1 MFCPGDVISYLD
13 MCREA
18 GVSFQKGMYFR
29 LKGGRSVLLM
39 SQRRDAQYEDHVEA
53 DGRVLI
59 YEGHDA
65 PRTKGGPDPKIVDQP
80 DFTPKGTPT
89 QNELFFK
96 AALKFKRDGGDS
108 ELVDVY
114 EKMHRGIWVFNGTFK
129 LVDAWHEQR
138 GSRKVFKFKLE
149 LMDQP
154 SPSSRGEQAEIER
167 ERLIPSPVKLDV
179 WKRDRGRCVKSGAQ
193 VNLHF
198 DHIIPYSKGG
208 SSLVAQNI
216 QILCARHNLEKRDK
230 IE

>member
-1 MFCPGDVISYLD
+1 
-13 MCREA
+13 
-18 GVSFQKGMYFR
+18 MYFR

-53 DGRVLI
+53 EGRVLI

-65 PRTKGGPDPKIVDQP
+65 PRMKGGPDPKNVDQP

-96 AALKFKRDGGDS
+96 AAFKFTRDGCDP

-114 EKMHRGIWVFNGTFK
+114 EKMHRGIWVFNGTFR
-129 LVDAWHEQR
+129 LVDAWNEQR

-149 LMDQP
+149 LMDQ
-154 SPSSRGEQAEIER
+154 SGLSSRGNQAEIEH
-167 ERLIPSPVKLDV
+167 ERLIPSSVKLDV
-179 WKRDRGRCVKSGAQ
+179 WKRDRGRCVKCGAQ

-216 QILCARHNLEKRDK
+216 QLLCARHNLEKRDK